1 MPAPRS
7 GSPLPPARSYPL
19 GRPARMTVYLLLG
32 VLGAAVGLAGAL
44 IVDLWSGGGLV
55 LGTAGIIA
63 LSYGGST
70 VTGTRT
76 GAVVPTA
83 TWLGV
88 LLVASVSTP
97 KGDLIWGGSATSL
110 ALLFLGLLGSVLS
123 LARPSLSPFR
133 HGPSGSVLPPASP
146 RRDGSQ

>member
-1 MPAPRS
+1 MRQ
-7 GSPLPPARSYPL
+7 YPL
-19 GRPARMTVYLLLG
+19 GRPARMTAYLLLG
-32 VLGAAVGLAGAL
+32 VLGAVVGLAGAL

-63 LSYGGST
+63 LSYGGGT
-70 VTGTRT
+70 LTGTRT
-76 GAVVPTA
+76 GALVPTA
-83 TWLGV
+83 TWLGM

-110 ALLFLGLLGSVLS
+110 ALLFLGLLGSVLT
-123 LARPSLSPFR
+123 LARPALSPYR
-133 HGPSGSVLPPASP
+133 HGPSGPVLPPASP